1 MIVNLISKTYIHFI
15 ILLNYPEKEKKM
27 SNAVDKLWTKL
38 TTYTMIKTLNN
49 KLKLIQ
55 STHWNYDVMI
65 VKILKHLR
73 TGTCFMHWSSLLSN
87 TRYTTLAATY

>member
-49 KLKLIQ
+49 KLKLI
-55 STHWNYDVMI
+55 
-65 VKILKHLR
+65 
-73 TGTCFMHWSSLLSN
+73 
-87 TRYTTLAATY
+87 